1 MKALKFIAG
10 SCLLW
15 IGLLSSAV
23 LHGQQLKL
31 GNAPAVL
38 EKSALL
44 ELNSDK
50 QGLWLPR
57 VSDYTVTPL
66 NTAPDGM
73 LIYYV
78 PEKCIY
84 IRKNGNWQKVLDG
97 ANGVTSVGLSLPA
110 AIFNITTATVTS
122 SGVLTAS
129 LVNKPANT
137 VFAGPATGADNTPAF
152 RSLVAADIPSLDAVK
167 LISGGNN
174 KLLSTNGT
182 GTVAWIDK
190 STFLGNT
197 LNNGRIWVGDAAN
210 VAQPVALTGDVGVS
224 NTGVTTIA
232 ANSITTTK
240 LLNSNVTLAKL
251 ADGGPNQV
259 LTTTAAG
266 KPQWENKTDIV
277 EGWALN
283 GNTNATAAN
292 FLGTSNDVPFT
303 IKTNGI
309 EVIQFRTGVGAPG
322 NVTALVNGASPFN
335 SHPFTIRANGND
347 ILAFEDAAGTPKWH
361 WNILGGGLNFVE
373 SNVLPDGDFRLFL
386 KSGGNVGIGTS
397 NPVAKLDV
405 NGSLSLPIRTVTGNG
420 TVNVDVN
427 DYTLVVANTGTITL
441 ALPNPNTCEGR
452 IYNIKRFSNNTIR
465 VSTGAG
471 NIDGDNSPI
480 NLPNNAKR
488 CFTFQSDGTNWYII
502 SENY

>member
-15 IGLLSSAV
+15 IGILSSAV

-303 IKTNGI
+303 IKTNDI

-322 NVTALVNGASPFN
+322 NVVALVNGAAPFN

-361 WNILGGGLNFVE
+361 WNLRGDGLNFVE
-373 SNVLPDGDFRLFL
+373 SNVEDYRLFL
-386 KSGGNVGIGTS
+386 KNGGNVGVGTDV
-397 NPVAKLDV
+397 PAAKLDV
-405 NGSLSLPIRTVTGNG
+405 NGDFKLGASGTTFKRLYRTTVTISSAGSFKNTTPVVTSVG
-420 TVNVDVN
+420 LTGLTANSVVTVNPTFD
-427 DYTLVVANTGTITL
+427 LPAGVAIAWVRATTNQLNIGFTNTT
-441 ALPNPNTCEGR
+441 
-452 IYNIKRFSNNTIR
+452 
-465 VSTGAG
+465 STNRSANG
-471 NIDGDNSPI
+471 S
-480 NLPNNAKR
+480 
-488 CFTFQSDGTNWYII
+488 YIVTVI
-502 SENY
+502 EY

>member
-1 MKALKFIAG
+1 MKALKLIVG
-10 SCLLW
+10 GCLLG
-15 IGLLSSAV
+15 IGILASTV

-31 GNAPAVL
+31 GSIPSVL

-57 VSDYTVTPL
+57 VSDYTVAPL

-78 PEKCIY
+78 PEKCLY
-84 IRKNGNWQKVLDG
+84 IRKNSSWQKVLDG
-97 ANGVTSVGLSLPA
+97 VNGVTSVGL
-110 AIFNITTATVTS
+110 
-122 SGVLTAS
+122 
-129 LVNKPANT
+129 
-137 VFAGPATGADNTPAF
+137 
-152 RSLVAADIPSLDAVK
+152 
-167 LISGGNN
+167 GNN

-190 STFLGNT
+190 STFLSNT
-197 LNNGRIWVGDAAN
+197 LNSGRIWVGDATN
-210 VAQPVALTGDVGVS
+210 VAQPVALTGDVGIS
-224 NTGVTTIA
+224 STGVTSIA

-240 LLNSNVTLAKL
+240 ILNSNVTLAKL
-251 ADGGPNQV
+251 ADGGANQV
-259 LTTTAAG
+259 LTTNAAG
-266 KPQWENKTDIV
+266 KPQWENKTGVVD
-277 EGWALN
+277 GWALN

-292 FLGTSNDVPFT
+292 FLGTTNDIPFI
-303 IKTNGI
+303 IKTNNL

-322 NVTALVNGASPFN
+322 NVTALVNGALPFN

-347 ILAFEDAAGTPKWH
+347 ILAFEDASGTPKWH

-373 SNVLPDGDFRLFL
+373 SNVLPDGDYRLFL
-386 KSGGNVGIGTS
+386 KSGGNIGIGTN

-405 NGSLSLPIRTVTGNG
+405 KGSLSLPIRTITGNG

-427 DYTLVVANTGTITL
+427 DYTLIVANTAAITL

-452 IYNIKRFSNNTIR
+452 IYNIKRFSGNTIR

-471 NIDGDNSPI
+471 NIDGDASPI
-480 NLPNNAKR
+480 TLSTSAKR